1 MNQDEAKKQ
10 AFHNEM
16 ISLYKTISKQL
27 KYKSTKLLD
36 MINKYGGYE
45 AAIKFIKSESNTFDF
60 TILWENERL
69 DLSVEALIT
78 NAKYR
83 ELFPEEVVSFCD
95 RKLKDYNFSPR
106 KIEEK
111 KQPIIEKE
119 KIGDNLADQIS
130 TIIPME
136 NKKEYILL
144 NRPID
149 IDKETWKQLFISDT
163 VFPAKNKDLILRL
176 VLISGYVESNEI
188 SQEEGYNSKYPY
200 KEVVMALAK
209 RIKAKTKIDVP
220 LSRKGEMLWWH
231 VLFLGGF
238 KDNSCFEWR
247 VRPELKK
254 AVEELIAEGKVDISN
269 INVQTHKAYE
279 ELEEEIQNSNISDLK
294 KEMIVPI
301 PSETKEESHEVESIQ
316 EEVTRV
322 KEVPIKKEEAP
333 TEKLIKEDTSLDN
346 FIDSLLSDIDVKP
359 KKKEIPIAKPKE
371 SFDFVEV
378 DAADKLLNNLEDDN
392 LEAFIEEMMTKQESS
407 ANKVATLEVKK
418 ETQEIP
424 QEVKK
429 ENQEIKQILQ
439 EETKKEELEKQ
450 EEESEE
456 WEKLKQECIE
466 YYGAIC
472 EICGFDY
479 GYTYGEVF
487 EKNIKIH
494 HIGAKDK
501 EEYLPN
507 TDAIKDL
514 IPICDNCHGII
525 HSQTPPY
532 TVEEMRKML
541 KNAH

>member
-1 MNQDEAKKQ
+1 MNQDEAKKH

-16 ISLYKTISKQL
+16 INLYKTISKQL

-78 NAKYR
+78 NPKHR
-83 ELFPEEVVSFCD
+83 DLFPEEVVSFCD

-106 KIEEK
+106 KIEEPK
-111 KQPIIEKE
+111 EAPIENEKVFN
-119 KIGDNLADQIS
+119 DLVDQMP
-130 TIIPME
+130 TIMPIE

-149 IDKETWKQLFISDT
+149 IDKETWKQLFSSDT

-176 VLISGYVESNEI
+176 VLINGYVEADEI
-188 SQEEGYNSKYPY
+188 SKEEGYNSKYPY

-231 VLFLGGF
+231 ILFLGGF
-238 KDNSCFEWR
+238 KDNNCFEWR

-254 AVEELIAEGKVDISN
+254 AVEELSAEGKVDLSN
-269 INVQTHKAYE
+269 ITVQTHKEFE
-279 ELEEEIQNSNISDLK
+279 EVEEEIQVINNADLK
-294 KEMIVPI
+294 KEIITTLPI
-301 PSETKEESHEVESIQ
+301 EVKEELPQ
-316 EEVTRV
+316 EEVTQP
-322 KEVPIKKEEAP
+322 KEISIKKEEVPIKKV
-333 TEKLIKEDTSLDN
+333 IKEDASLDN
-346 FIDSLLSDIDVKP
+346 FIDSLLSDMDSKP
-359 KKKEIPIAKPKE
+359 KKKEIPMTKPKDPFAFPE
-371 SFDFVEV
+371 IET
-378 DAADKLLNNLEDDN
+378 ADNLLHDLEDDS
-392 LEAFIEEMMTKQESS
+392 LEAFIEEMMMTKQEDSS
-407 ANKVATLEVKK
+407 HEKVTLPVEFKK
-418 ETQEIP
+418 ETQEI
-424 QEVKK
+424 QEIQETPKIINQAK
-429 ENQEIKQILQ
+429 ENDSIKLENQQEN
-439 EETKKEELEKQ
+439 TD
-450 EEESEE
+450 E
-456 WEKLKQECIE
+456 WQKLKEECIE

-479 GYTYGEVF
+479 GYTYGEAF
-487 EKNIKIH
+487 EKNIGIH
-494 HIGAKDK
+494 HVQAKDDK

-525 HSQTPPY
+525 HSKTPPY

-541 KNAH
+541 K